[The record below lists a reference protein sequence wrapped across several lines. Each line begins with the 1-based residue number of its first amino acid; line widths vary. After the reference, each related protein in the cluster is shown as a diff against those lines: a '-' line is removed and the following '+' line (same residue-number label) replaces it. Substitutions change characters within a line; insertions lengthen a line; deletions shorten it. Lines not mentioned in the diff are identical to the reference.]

1 MSNLIY
7 LTLEGNIQGK
17 ISAGCGSQASVGNR
31 YQLGHEDEIFVFSLM
46 QEAGGTGAGFTIAD
60 YNSVSSWIKAL
71 R

>member
-46 QEAGGTGAGFTIAD
+46 QEAGGTGGRIYHRGLQFC
-60 YNSVSSWIKAL
+60 KL
-71 R
+71 LG